1 MQVRMIAL
9 MLGAFILCSCDSHDS
24 PTGTRMEPPDLVGPM
39 IPAAFLMPH
48 CEDSVA
54 TAAHAFVDSLVHHAN
69 SVLALGAGFFA
80 GLPSTWIQGAAS
92 CWSSP
97 CSTEVCR
104 GTYDVC
110 LSGDRWHWQFAT
122 HCAADSPTADTCWVQ
137 YEASCVAGARSGVLY
152 IFRPREDRVAFE
164 WTWWHGSSGGWQWV
178 VSEDHADYPA
188 IRAVIGTWSSPDEAV
203 FRFIWRP
210 TESQWDASVGRCQ
223 VLTDFSARVLC
234 RGSQWLH
241 SIHWNE
247 DGSGWW
253 TKQLR
258 GSGDRDSTG
267 WQGWLAEANKGMQP
281 SARKA
286 RSG

>member
-1 MQVRMIAL
+1 
-9 MLGAFILCSCDSHDS
+9 
-24 PTGTRMEPPDLVGPM
+24 M
-39 IPAAFLMPH
+39 IPAAFFMPQ

-54 TAAHAFVDSLVHHAN
+54 TAAQAFVDSLVQHAN
-69 SVLALGAGFFA
+69 SVLAPGAEFFA
-80 GLPSTWIQGAAS
+80 GLPSTWFEEAAS

-104 GTYDVC
+104 GTYNVC
-110 LSGDRWHWQFAT
+110 LSDERWHWQFAT
-122 HCAADSPTADTCWVQ
+122 HCAADIPTADTCWVK
-137 YEASCVAGARSGVLY
+137 YEATCMDGARSGALY
-152 IFRPREDRVAFE
+152 IFQPFDDRVAFE
-164 WTWWHGSSGGWQWV
+164 WTWWHSSSGGWQWI
-178 VSEDHADYPA
+178 VSEDQIDFPA

-223 VLTDFSARVLC
+223 VLTDFSARVLF

-241 SIHWNE
+241 AIHWNE

-258 GSGDRDSTG
+258 GSDDRDSTG
-267 WQGWLAEANKGMQP
+267 WQGQSAEANKGIQP

-286 RSG
+286 RRG